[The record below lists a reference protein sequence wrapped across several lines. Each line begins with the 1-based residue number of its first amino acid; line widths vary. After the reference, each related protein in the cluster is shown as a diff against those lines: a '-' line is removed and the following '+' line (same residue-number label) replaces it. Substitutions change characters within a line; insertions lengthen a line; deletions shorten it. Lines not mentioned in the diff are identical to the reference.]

1 MDIRYR
7 FMKKGE
13 EEKVCA
19 LVEKV
24 FNEFVTPDY
33 GSDGVNEF
41 FKFANPL
48 AMAERGGT
56 EQVAIVAEKGGDIVG
71 IVEMRNSNHIALLF
85 VSCRGEGIARELVK
99 RAVKECRMRH
109 PDLKTI
115 TVNSS
120 LFADPV
126 YARMG
131 FMTTG
136 PAQKKNGIIFV
147 PMTLDL
153 GTKEGAD

>member
-1 MDIRYR
+1 MDMDIRYR

-13 EEKVCA
+13 EGRVCA

-24 FNEFVTPDY
+24 FNEFVAPDY
-33 GSDGVNEF
+33 DSEGVNEF
-41 FKFANPL
+41 FKYANPL

-56 EQVAIVAEKGGDIVG
+56 EQVIIVAEKGDNIVG
-71 IVEMRNSNHIALLF
+71 IIEMRNSNHIALLF
-85 VSCRGEGIARELVK
+85 VSCRGEGIAKRLFK
-99 RAVKECRMRH
+99 RAVKECRKRH

-120 LFADPV
+120 LFAEPV
-126 YARMG
+126 YTRMG

-136 PAQKKNGIIFV
+136 SVQKKNGIIFV
-147 PMTLDL
+147 PMVLDV
-153 GTKEGAD
+153 GKA

>member
-1 MDIRYR
+1 MDMDIRCR

-24 FNEFVTPDY
+24 FNEFVAPDY
-33 GSDGVNEF
+33 DSEGVNEF

-48 AMAERGGT
+48 AMAGRRGP
-56 EQVAIVAEKGGDIVG
+56 EQVVILAEKGGDIVG
-71 IVEMRNSNHIALLF
+71 VIEMRNSNHIALLF
-85 VSCRGEGIARELVK
+85 VSCLGEGVARELVK
-99 RAVKECRMRH
+99 RAVKECRKRH

-120 LFADPV
+120 LFAEPV
-126 YARMG
+126 YRRMG

-136 PAQKKNGIIFV
+136 SAQKKNGIIFV
-147 PMTLDL
+147 PMAYEL
-153 GTKEGAD
+153 KR

>member
-1 MDIRYR
+1 MDMDIKYR

-13 EEKVCA
+13 EERVCA

-24 FNEFVTPDY
+24 FNEFVAPDY
-33 GSDGVNEF
+33 DSEGVDEF
-41 FKFANPL
+41 FKYANPL
-48 AMAERGGT
+48 AMSERGST
-56 EQVAIVAEKGGDIVG
+56 EQVIIVAEKGGDIVG
-71 IVEMRNSNHIALLF
+71 IIEMRNSDHIALLF
-85 VSCRGEGIARELVK
+85 VSCRGEGVARELVK
-99 RAVKECRMRH
+99 RAVKECRKRH

-120 LFADPV
+120 LFAEPV

-136 PAQKKNGIIFV
+136 SAQKKNGIIFV
-147 PMTLDL
+147 PMAYEL
-153 GTKEGAD
+153 KR